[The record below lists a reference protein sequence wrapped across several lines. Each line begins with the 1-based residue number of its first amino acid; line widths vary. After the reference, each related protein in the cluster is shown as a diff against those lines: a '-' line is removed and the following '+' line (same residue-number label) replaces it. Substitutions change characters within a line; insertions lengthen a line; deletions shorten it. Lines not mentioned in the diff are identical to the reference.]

1 MVRENATV
9 SIETVLAGRALAG
22 DDGANLPGG
31 AAGLKTVLR
40 EEGAERL
47 DIGERDALHLDGQA
61 GGHGDLAA
69 AEFFSAAST
78 IARIS
83 SG

>member
-9 SIETVLAGRALAG
+9 SIRPYWQGRALAG
-22 DDGANLPGG
+22 DDGANLRAG

-47 DIGERDALHLDGQA
+47 DIGERMRCTSMVRRVVMAISPLPN
-61 GGHGDLAA
+61 
-69 AEFFSAAST
+69 FSAAST